1 MYKAK
6 WVTKPYQRMMSLF
19 LSLTIFCA
27 AFSFGALAS
36 AQANLSPNGVKTL
49 APQGAIQST
58 GPWNLATR
66 TGDFINVAG
75 MRGIDAKTNTM
86 VADPKERIRQA
97 FLNMKLIAESE
108 GATLQDATRLVVY
121 VTDMFRYRPLVNEIQ
136 QELWGSGPYPPRT
149 IIEVNRLNQDDIVEV
164 EGTFYAPVNKELN
177 PTKES
182 NVSPNGVKT
191 LFPKGAIQATG
202 PWNLGTRAGDSIFVA
217 GMRGIDAKTNAM
229 IPDAKDRIRQS
240 FLNMKL
246 IAESEGASLQ
256 DATRIVVYVTDMFR
270 YRPLVNEI
278 QQELW
283 GSGPYPP
290 RTIVEVTRL
299 NQDDIV
305 EVEGTFYA
313 PLKKQLDPMK
323 ESNVSPNGVKTL
335 FPQGAIQATGPWNL
349 GTRAGDSV
357 YVAGMRGI
365 DAKTNTMVADPK
377 ERIRKAF
384 LNMKLIAESE
394 GASLQ
399 DASRLIV
406 YVTDMFRYRP
416 LVNEVQQELWGSG
429 PYPPR
434 TIIEVKRLNQDD
446 IVEVEGTFYAPLG
459 KAAIHS
465 GTISL
470 YIDGKKQNDDQAPIK
485 QNSEILV
492 PLRSVLTHLG
502 AEVNW
507 NEEEKS
513 VHVTKGEQDIKFV
526 IGSKAVVVNG
536 KTITLSEPVQIVN
549 TYALIPTGI
558 ISDVFG
564 AKVNWKEA
572 SRTVEITTSNK

>member
-1 MYKAK
+1 MVKGK
-6 WVTKPYQRMMSLF
+6 RI
-19 LSLTIFCA
+19 LSLSLIFCA
-27 AFSFGALAS
+27 AISFGALAS
-36 AQANLSPNGVKTL
+36 AQTNLSPSGVKTL
-49 APQGAIQST
+49 SPQGAIQST

-86 VADPKERIRQA
+86 LPDAKDRIRQA
-97 FLNMKLIAESE
+97 FLNMQLIAESE

-149 IIEVNRLNQDDIVEV
+149 IIEVSRLNQDDIVEV
-164 EGTFYAPVNKELN
+164 EGTFYAPLKKELE
-177 PTKES
+177 PSKEG

-191 LFPKGAIQATG
+191 LSPQGAIEATG

-217 GMRGIDAKTNAM
+217 GMRGIDAKTSTM
-229 IPDAKDRIRQS
+229 LPDAKDRIRQA

-246 IAESEGASLQ
+246 IAESEGATLQ
-256 DATRIVVYVTDMFR
+256 DATRLVVYVTDMFR
-270 YRPLVNEI
+270 YRPIVNEI

-283 GSGPYPP
+283 GSGSYPP
-290 RTIVEVTRL
+290 RTIIEVSRL

-313 PLKKQLDPMK
+313 PLKKQTEPAK
-323 ESNVSPNGVKTL
+323 ESSVSPNGVKTL
-335 FPQGAIQATGPWNL
+335 SPQGAIQSTGPWNL

-365 DAKTNTMVADPK
+365 DAKTNVLLPDPK
-377 ERIRKAF
+377 ERIRQAF

-394 GASLQ
+394 GATLQ
-399 DASRLIV
+399 DASRLVV

-434 TIIEVKRLNQDD
+434 TIVEVKRLNQDD
-446 IVEVEGTFYAPLG
+446 IVEVEGTFYAPGG
-459 KAAIHS
+459 KASIDN
-465 GTISL
+465 GIFSL
-470 YIDGKKQNDDQAPIK
+470 YIDGVNQNYEPIK

-492 PLRSVLTHLG
+492 PLRIVLSSLG
-502 AEVNW
+502 AEVKW
-507 NEEEKS
+507 NDKERA
-513 VHVTKGEQDIKFV
+513 VLVTLRQLEVKFV
-526 IGSKAVVVNG
+526 IDSNAVVVNG
-536 KTITLSEPVQIVN
+536 KTLTLSQPVKIVN
-549 TYALIPTGI
+549 TYALIPTTI

-564 AKVNWKEA
+564 AKVNWNEA
-572 SRTVEITTSNK
+572 SHTIEITSSKTE

>member
-1 MYKAK
+1 MVKGK
-6 WVTKPYQRMMSLF
+6 RILSLF
-19 LSLTIFCA
+19 LIFCMVI
-27 AFSFGALAS
+27 SFGAVAS
-36 AQANLSPNGVKTL
+36 AQTNLSANGVKTL
-49 APQGAIQST
+49 SPQGAIQPT

-75 MRGIDAKTNTM
+75 MRGIDTKTDTLLP
-86 VADPKERIRQA
+86 DPHDRIRQA
-97 FLNMKLIAESE
+97 FLNMQLIAESE
-108 GATLQDATRLVVY
+108 GATLSDATRLVVY

-149 IIEVNRLNQDDIVEV
+149 IIEVSRLNQDDIVEV
-164 EGTFYAPVNKELN
+164 EGTFYAPLKKQTE

-182 NVSPNGVKT
+182 SVSPNGVKT
-191 LFPKGAIQATG
+191 LFPKGAIESTG

-217 GMRGIDAKTNAM
+217 GMRGIDAKTNTM
-229 IPDAKDRIRQS
+229 LPDPKDRIRQA
-240 FLNMKL
+240 FLN
-246 IAESEGASLQ
+246 
-256 DATRIVVYVTDMFR
+256 YVTDMFR

-313 PLKKQLDPMK
+313 PFKKQTEPAK

-335 FPQGAIQATGPWNL
+335 SPQGAIESTGPWNL

-365 DAKTNTMVADPK
+365 DAKTNALLPDPK
-377 ERIRKAF
+377 ERIRQAF

-394 GASLQ
+394 GATLQ
-399 DASRLIV
+399 DASRLVV

-434 TIIEVKRLNQDD
+434 TIVEVKRLNQDD
-446 IVEVEGTFYAPLG
+446 IVEVEGTFYAPGG
-459 KAAIHS
+459 KADVGNGIF
-465 GTISL
+465 SL
-470 YIDGKKQNDDQAPIK
+470 YIDGVKENYDQAPIQ

-492 PLRSVLTHLG
+492 PLRSVLSSLG
-502 AEVNW
+502 AEVKW
-507 NEEEKS
+507 NDEERS
-513 VHVTKGEQDIKFV
+513 AHVTQGQLDVKFV
-526 IGSKAVVVNG
+526 IGSNEVVVNG
-536 KTITLSEPVQIVN
+536 KTLTLSQPVEIVN
-549 TYALIPTGI
+549 THALIPTTI

-572 SRTVEITTSNK
+572 SRAIEITTSKTQ